1 MIFSSITFMCMFL
14 PLVVISYI
22 LLPGIKAKNMLLTV
36 ASLLFYAWGEPIYV
50 FLMLGSVAINW
61 LLGLCI
67 ERFNNKK
74 KTILICSIGYNIGL
88 LFLFKYVNF
97 AINLINKGLNV
108 ELTYIGV
115 SLPIGISFFTFQ
127 ALSYVVD
134 VYRAEVKAQ
143 KNYFNLLL
151 YISLFPQLIAGPIVK
166 YHDIENQILKREVTV
181 DKMVRGSKRFIYG
194 LSKKVMIANVM
205 AFMVDSIFV
214 LPTSQLNGLA
224 TWIGAIAYMFQI
236 YFDFSGYSDMAI
248 GLGEIFG
255 FNFMENFNFPYTA
268 TSIKEFWN
276 KWHISLSTWFKVYL
290 YIPLGGNRK
299 GEIRTY
305 MNLTAVFLATGIWH
319 GANLTFLVWG
329 IGHGILMILERTK
342 CSPVKIFRYK
352 SLQWLYTM
360 LSVCLLFVIF
370 RADTI
375 SYGLEYIKLM
385 FTGWNLSDGN
395 HAVALQLINTVSILT
410 FLTAIILS
418 SNKLTTWIAPIY
430 GKREKYVILDIV
442 FRCGPYIITVILLL
456 MNILELAA
464 NTYNPF
470 IYFRF

>member
-14 PLVVISYI
+14 PLVVMTYC
-22 LLPGIKAKNMLLTV
+22 LLPGIKTKNMLLTI
-36 ASLLFYAWGEPIYV
+36 ASLLFYAWGEPVYV
-50 FLMLGSVAINW
+50 WLMLGSVVINC
-61 LLGLCI
+61 LLGVLI
-67 ERFNNKK
+67 ERLYKYK
-74 KTILICSIGYNIGL
+74 RYILICAITYNIGL
-88 LFLFKYVNF
+88 LVLFKYIDFLIDLMNQIFSTNF
-97 AINLINKGLNV
+97 TYV
-108 ELTYIGV
+108 EV
-115 SLPIGISFFTFQ
+115 ALPIGISFFTFQ

-134 VYRAEVKAQ
+134 VYRGEVKAQ
-143 KNYFNLLL
+143 RNYFDLLL

-166 YHDIENQILKREVTV
+166 YHDIESQILKRDITV
-181 DKMVRGSKRFIYG
+181 DKMVKGSKRFIYG

-205 AFMVDSIFV
+205 ALIVDTIFI
-214 LPTSQLNGLA
+214 LPTSQLNAIA
-224 TWIGAIAYMFQI
+224 TWIGALAYMFQI

-248 GLGEIFG
+248 GLGQIFG
-255 FNFMENFNFPYTA
+255 FTFMENFNFPYTA

-276 KWHISLSTWFKVYL
+276 KWHISLSTWFKEYL

-299 GEIRTY
+299 GEVRTY
-305 MNLTAVFLATGIWH
+305 LNLTAVFLATGIWH

-329 IGHGILMILERTK
+329 IGHGILMILERSDF
-342 CSPVKIFRYK
+342 SPVKFLKIK
-352 SLQWLYTM
+352 PLQWLYTI

-395 HAVALQLINTVSILT
+395 HIVALQLMNTTTVLT
-410 FLTAIILS
+410 FVLAIILS
-418 SNKLTTWIAPIY
+418 SNKLSVITTIIDS
-430 GKREKYVILDIV
+430 KKYKSIVIDRLLG
-442 FRCGPYIITVILLL
+442 FCPYVLVILLL
-456 MNILELAA
+456 FMNLLELAA